1 MTGFPSLIR
10 IPLGWFTGDFWRS
23 MSTLLS
29 RKLDM
34 QSQKAP
40 NWLFTKSINEATPDR
55 IELASGALVIAAPV
69 ALHLAQSKSHT
80 LEASDN
86 YLEAMDTS
94 IKLRDDYL
102 RRDIAGHYKTN
113 LALIALSRPYSFW
126 HPANEST
133 LDRWCIFAHEYSH
146 FLHNFSTVSGLHD
159 MIIHLRLTRYFRN
172 TVGTDGNS
180 RGMAALNDEE
190 RAEVGKWLRWRE
202 HLRGTLRPFDPEYH
216 RTDVQIR
223 INSTWHSR
231 ESLNFSTQPHLP
243 LPLEDSYVSFAVW
256 SQTTPKEECEV
267 LFGSWHIM
275 EALAYEIERTIF
287 KANEADVALIDT
299 RTDTYPYKL
308 GRLLFHH
315 LSKQQPAQTV
325 MTRVCLMALQ
335 SSDPG
340 AAFIELAT
348 EFGKR
353 PAGEPDHVTLKRF
366 EDITLREFRRTFASL
381 THLTLHPEFNLFG
394 SGTGP
399 VAAALA
405 TLSDMSQRYIDL
417 RAKDHFFEL
426 NLFEHVLDRA
436 HFHQLLQS
444 YPPCPIVH
452 EADFGHPPEFFNL
465 SLTDL
470 SGKAVEALCAY
481 QAFGQFMQSHLRSD
495 GFVATARCPPR
506 RCIFFGA
513 CAAPQATHAPHLCQ
527 TKPWSAFDPNDLTGC
542 LYAAAVSA
550 ARGRADL

>member
-1 MTGFPSLIR
+1 MLALCCWRIATYCENGLIYA
-10 IPLGWFTGDFWRS
+10 PADEWYPQLT
-23 MSTLLS
+23 T
-29 RKLDM
+29 DM
-34 QSQKAP
+34 RR
-40 NWLFTKSINEATPDR
+40 E
-55 IELASGALVIAAPV
+55 
-69 ALHLAQSKSHT
+69 
-80 LEASDN
+80 
-86 YLEAMDTS
+86 LEAMDTG

-102 RRDIAGHYKTN
+102 RSDIAGHYKTN

-126 HPANEST
+126 HPNNEST
-133 LDRWCIFAHEYSH
+133 LGRWCIFAHEYSH
-146 FLHNFSTVSGLHD
+146 FLHNFSTVSGLLD
-159 MIIHLRLTRYFRN
+159 LVTHLRLIRYFRN

-202 HLRGTLRPFDPEYH
+202 HLRGTLRPFDPGYH

-223 INSTWHSR
+223 INATRHSR
-231 ESLNFSTQPHLP
+231 ETLNFSTQPHLP
-243 LPLEDSYVSFAVW
+243 LPLENSYVSFAVW
-256 SQTTPKEECEV
+256 SQTTPPEECEV

-287 KANEADVALIDT
+287 KVNEADVALIDA

-308 GRLLFHH
+308 GRQLFQH
-315 LSKQQPAQTV
+315 LSKQWPAETV
-325 MTRVCLMALQ
+325 MTRLCLMALQ

-353 PAGEPDHVTLKRF
+353 PAGESDDVTLKRF
-366 EDITLREFRRTFASL
+366 EDITLREFRRTFAAF
-381 THLTLHPEFNLFG
+381 THRTLQPEFNLFG
-394 SGTGP
+394 SSTGP
-399 VAAALA
+399 VATALA
-405 TLSDMSQRYIDL
+405 TLSNMSQHYVEL
-417 RAKDHFFEL
+417 RATDHFFEL
-426 NLFEHVLDRA
+426 NLFEHVLDRD
-436 HFHQLLQS
+436 HLRQLVQY

-452 EADFGHPPEFFNL
+452 EANFGHPPEFFNL
-465 SLTDL
+465 SLTEL
-470 SGKAVEALCAY
+470 SGNAVEALCAY
-481 QAFGQFMQSHLRSD
+481 QAFGHFMQSHLHSD
-495 GFVATARCPPR
+495 GFSATAMCPAR